1 MAKHDRPGRNE
12 QTVFGVAW
20 FDREQWRHLEQV
32 VANRIELDDTF
43 EQWEQSALKALRKF
57 EAEGSRCIGDLVQV
71 RGPADRWAI
80 SCEVRG
86 TCLERAG
93 YKVRS
98 NNAFERTVGYRGSR
112 LAAAQRWCPAAQ
124 LGR

>member
-57 EAEGSRCIGDLVQV
+57 EAEGLLVERVPVQV
-71 RGPADRWAI
+71 DALVTWCRSEGLPIDGPSRAKYVAHVLK
-80 SCEVRG
+80 ERG
-86 TCLERAG
+86 T
-93 YKVRS
+93 K
-98 NNAFERTVGYRGSR
+98 
-112 LAAAQRWCPAAQ
+112 
-124 LGR
+124 